1 MPAFQL
7 VTACSGKETLV
18 CLEAQ
23 HNHLT
28 LGLGLFCVKWEV
40 HGEGSGRASRASMA
54 PRPGGM
60 GSRGNQG
67 E

>member
-1 MPAFQL
+1 MPAIQL
-7 VTACSGKETLV
+7 VTAWSGKEPLV
-18 CLEAQ
+18 CLEAL

-40 HGEGSGRASRASMA
+40 HGEGSERASIAPMA